1 MFLGIPTDES
11 TTALIT
17 KYESDFLGTVE
28 LNKISTEVL
37 ESSLIEIISIGLGA
51 AFAGVVIDLV
61 TDKRATIEIASRAAE
76 NTSVNNLR
84 TYLHRSPRELS
95 KAPAKLA
102 RVIDKPTLCEVRTVK
117 PLCVYGYE
125 CTSEDCGL

>member
-1 MFLGIPTDES
+1 MFLGIPTGES
-11 TTALIT
+11 ATALIT
-17 KYESDFLGTVE
+17 KYESDFFEIVE

-51 AFAGVVIDLV
+51 AFAGVVIDLAL
-61 TDKRATIEIASRAAE
+61 DKRTTIRIASRPTE
-76 NTSVNNLR
+76 DTSANNLR

-102 RVIDKPTLCEVRTVK
+102 RVVGR
-117 PLCVYGYE
+117 
-125 CTSEDCGL
+125 

>member
-1 MFLGIPTDES
+1 MFLGIPTEES

-17 KYESDFLGTVE
+17 KYESDFLGTLE

-76 NTSVNNLR
+76 NTSANNLR

-102 RVIDKPTLCEVRTVK
+102 RVVGR
-117 PLCVYGYE
+117 
-125 CTSEDCGL
+125 

>member
-1 MFLGIPTDES
+1 MVLIVFLIFFGIPIDES
-11 TTALIT
+11 AAALIT
-17 KYESDFLGTVE
+17 KYESDFLGTLE

-51 AFAGVVIDLV
+51 AFAGVVVDLAL
-61 TDKRATIEIASRAAE
+61 DKRATMEIASRAAE
-76 NTSVNNLR
+76 NTSANNLR

-102 RVIDKPTLCEVRTVK
+102 RVVGR
-117 PLCVYGYE
+117 
-125 CTSEDCGL
+125 

>member
-17 KYESDFLGTVE
+17 KYESDFFGTLE

-61 TDKRATIEIASRAAE
+61 TDKRATMEIASRATE
-76 NTSVNNLR
+76 NTSANNLR

-95 KAPAKLA
+95 KVPANLA
-102 RVIDKPTLCEVRTVK
+102 RVVGR
-117 PLCVYGYE
+117 
-125 CTSEDCGL
+125 